1 MESLPKAQSGKKKTG
16 NRLEYTS
23 PVTGEVVTKFRKAW
37 DKNEDNCL
45 DTLMTEWDKQ
55 PQDVQ
60 DSDGSDYTEETV

>member
-1 MESLPKAQSGKKKTG
+1 MGINKQSLSFGKKSKT
-16 NRLEYTS
+16 S
-23 PVTGEVVTKFRKAW
+23 GEVVTKFRKAW